1 MSRWE
6 VEELAATII
15 AKGDEEKAEKIL
27 EDDDIESVMF
37 EELEMDFDVFYD
49 TVQMLLRYTYPIE
62 SAITKEYYH
71 TFGVLDNHG
80 FRAIVKE
87 RV

>member
-37 EELEMDFDVFYD
+37 DELEMDFDVFYD
-49 TVQMLLRYTYPIE
+49 TVQMLLKYTYPVK
-62 SAITKEYYH
+62 SALTDQHYYA
-71 TFGVLDNHG
+71 FGVLNNHG
-80 FRAIVKE
+80 FRAIVQE
-87 RV
+87 EA